1 MMLIKKL
8 WNVYKY
14 LLVVVPIFI
23 IHLIVFQEPTLKE
36 VSQLFYYSIAFL
48 YLLYIVFSKIVLF
61 VIVKVSEKNFDNTGM
76 TFLVCT
82 SVKMALSY
90 FIVRPVLNS
99 PTENTIEKA
108 NFFFIFILFLA
119 IETLITIRLLNKKQ

>member
-1 MMLIKKL
+1 MILIKKL
-8 WNVYKY
+8 WSIYKY
-14 LLVVVPIFI
+14 LLFI
-23 IHLIVFQEPTLKE
+23 IPVFVIHLLIFQNATLNKA
-36 VSQLFYYSIAFL
+36 SQGFYYSIPFL
-48 YLLYIVFSKIVLF
+48 YLLYIIFSKIILF

-82 SVKMALSY
+82 TIKMAISY
-90 FIVRPVLNS
+90 FIARPILNTS
-99 PTENTIEKA
+99 TENTIEQA

>member
-1 MMLIKKL
+1 MILIKKL
-8 WNVYKY
+8 WSIYKY
-14 LLVVVPIFI
+14 LLFI
-23 IHLIVFQEPTLKE
+23 IPVFVIHLVVFKNVTLSKAA
-36 VSQLFYYSIAFL
+36 QDFYYSIPFL
-48 YLLYIVFSKIVLF
+48 YLLYIVFSKIILF

-82 SVKMALSY
+82 TIKMAISY
-90 FIVRPVLNS
+90 FIARPILNA
-99 PTENTIEKA
+99 PVENTIEQA

>member
-14 LLVVVPIFI
+14 LLVVVPVFI
-23 IHLIVFQEPTLKE
+23 IHLLVFQEPTLNK
-36 VSQLFYYSIAFL
+36 VSQSFYYSIPFL
-48 YLLYIVFSKIVLF
+48 YLLYIVFSKIILF

-82 SVKMALSY
+82 TIKLAVSY
-90 FIVRPVLNS
+90 FILRPVLKL
-99 PTENTIEKA
+99 PTENTIEKV

>member
-8 WNVYKY
+8 RNVYKY
-14 LLVVVPIFI
+14 LLFIIPIFV
-23 IHLIVFQEPTLKE
+23 IHLVFFQEPTLNE
-36 VSQLFYYSIAFL
+36 AAQGFYYSIPFL
-48 YLLYIVFSKIVLF
+48 YLLYIIFSKIILF
-61 VIVKVSEKNFDNTGM
+61 VITKVSEKNFDNTGM

-82 SVKMALSY
+82 TIKLAVSY
-90 FIVRPVLNS
+90 FILRPVLNS
-99 PTENTIEKA
+99 PTENTIEKV

>member
-14 LLVVVPIFI
+14 LLFI
-23 IHLIVFQEPTLKE
+23 IPVFVIHLVVFQEPILNKAA
-36 VSQLFYYSIAFL
+36 QGFYYSIPFL
-48 YLLYIVFSKIVLF
+48 YLLYIIFSKIILL
-61 VIVKVSEKNFDNTGM
+61 VICKVSEKNFDSTGM

-82 SVKMALSY
+82 TIKLAISY
-90 FIVRPVLNS
+90 FILRPVLNS

-119 IETLITIRLLNKKQ
+119 IETLITMRLLNKKQ

>member
-1 MMLIKKL
+1 MLIKKL

-14 LLVVVPIFI
+14 LLVVVPVFI
-23 IHLIVFQEPTLKE
+23 IHLLVFQEPTLNK
-36 VSQLFYYSIAFL
+36 VSQSFYYSIPFL
-48 YLLYIVFSKIVLF
+48 YLLYIVFSKIILF

-82 SVKMALSY
+82 TIKLAVSY
-90 FIVRPVLNS
+90 FILRPVLKL
-99 PTENTIEKA
+99 PTENTIEKV

>member
-1 MMLIKKL
+1 MIALKKL

-14 LLVVVPIFI
+14 LLIVIPIFLV
-23 IHLIVFQEPTLKE
+23 HLLIFQKPSLKNAA
-36 VSQLFYYSIAFL
+36 QGFYYSIPFL
-48 YLLYIVFSKIVLF
+48 YLLYSIFSKIILF
-61 VIVKVSEKNFDNTGM
+61 VIVKVSKKNFDNTGM

-82 SVKMALSY
+82 TIKMAISY
-90 FIVRPVLNS
+90 FIARPILNI
-99 PTENTIEKA
+99 PTENTIEQA